1 MLVDNRDMKNGKR
14 KNVILQMLAVMLTAV
29 ICLTGCTYQ
38 PPYKRGYNEG
48 YAKGYSDGSS
58 GAPEAVSSDGTV
70 SISSNGEG
78 ASDEKAGGLSNVMQ
92 SSDKDADQKDEEK
105 KEEATESAAAE
116 ESTENTESGEQEATA
131 DAAAETTA
139 ESAGEGE
146 AAESQQGSDSATGAA
161 TKDWGGRII
170 RAEAVNEAM
179 YSNPE
184 VIDGLRQI
192 YDDKQIFG
200 MFVGDSGTNQLHKVG
215 GPHFASLKFEELVVF
230 DETKSVEDVI
240 NEGFYTKCS
249 CMD

>member
-1 MLVDNRDMKNGKR
+1 
-14 KNVILQMLAVMLTAV
+14 MLAVMLTAV

-70 SISSNGEG
+70 SVSSNGEG
-78 ASDEKAGGLSNVMQ
+78 ASDEKAGGLSNVIQ

-116 ESTENTESGEQEATA
+116 ENAESAENAETGESGEQEATA
-131 DAAAETTA
+131 DAGADTTTESTGDNAATGSQSG
-139 ESAGEGE
+139 ESE
-146 AAESQQGSDSATGAA
+146 SATGEA

-215 GPHFASLKFEELVVF
+215 GSHFASLKFEELVVF